1 MYLIDRN
8 NNRIDKIKTC
18 NFSDLG
24 FREREHLQEWL
35 ENQPE
40 ALGEELLIIQ
50 KEFADFDDTRER
62 LDLLALDKQG
72 DLVIIENKLDD
83 SGRDATWQALKYASY
98 CSSLSKRQIK
108 DIFQSYL
115 NINGNEGNSEEIIT
129 EFLETE
135 DFDELML
142 NENQRIV
149 LVAGGFRKEVTSTV
163 MYLLTKYNLQI
174 QCFKAIPYKFGE
186 QILVDFQ
193 QIIPVPEAREFTIRM
208 AEKSRQDLSTQGEN
222 VERIRI
228 LREFWRYHLEK
239 FNSRSS
245 LFSKISPSRGSW
257 ISAGSGFGMLE
268 FEFSVGKNYA
278 RSSLSIKKPNAEE
291 NKLIFDKL
299 TEHQDA
305 IETITGKME
314 WQRMDDKKSCRIKQ
328 EISNVNIYNRED
340 WSRMSEFLTKSMLKL
355 ESAFR
360 EPLQRI
366 SREIN

>member
-1 MYLIDRN
+1 
-8 NNRIDKIKTC
+8 
-18 NFSDLG
+18 
-24 FREREHLQEWL
+24 QEWL

-98 CSSLSKRQIK
+98 CSSLSKWQIK

-129 EFLETE
+129 EFLEME
-135 DFDELML
+135 NFDELVL

-228 LREFWRYHLEK
+228 LREFWSYHLEYFIK
-239 FNSRSS
+239 HSELFNH
-245 LFSKISPSRGSW
+245 ISPGKRPW
-257 ISAGSGFGMLE
+257 ISTTTGISGIIYVFGAAR
-268 FEFSVGKNYA
+268 NYA
-278 RSSLSIKKPNAEE
+278 RTEVYISKGEAEE
-291 NKLIFDKL
+291 NELIFDKL
-299 TEHQDA
+299 A
-305 IETITGKME
+305 
-314 WQRMDDKKSCRIKQ
+314 
-328 EISNVNIYNRED
+328 
-340 WSRMSEFLTKSMLKL
+340 
-355 ESAFR
+355 A
-360 EPLQRI
+360 
-366 SREIN
+366 